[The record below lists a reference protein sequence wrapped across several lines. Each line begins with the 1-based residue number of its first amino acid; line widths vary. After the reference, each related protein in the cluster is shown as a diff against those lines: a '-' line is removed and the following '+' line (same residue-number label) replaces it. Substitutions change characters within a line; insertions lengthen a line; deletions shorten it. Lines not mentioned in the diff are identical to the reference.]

1 LQAVAAFADATEE
14 RGVFLPDAANGAQ
27 APGHSSSS
35 AAAALGLQHRQTS
48 LASPQSSPR
57 IHPPHSADGDHA
69 PRRVILSP
77 RGAVVAASIASD
89 AAGEARDSC
98 STDAG
103 ALNPLSAQQQQH
115 EQQHEQQQ
123 QQQQHEQQQQL
134 PRHRPVVIAASDDVD
149 VASEARVRAL
159 RQP

>member
-1 LQAVAAFADATEE
+1 MQAVAAFADATEE
-14 RGVFLPDAANGAQ
+14 RGVFLPDAANGSQ

-57 IHPPHSADGDHA
+57 IHPPHSDDGEHA

-77 RGAVVAASIASD
+77 RGAVVAASSASD
-89 AAGEARDSC
+89 AAGEARDSS

-103 ALNPLSAQQQQH
+103 ALNPLSAQQQQQQQKL
-115 EQQHEQQQ
+115 EQQNAQ
-123 QQQQHEQQQQL
+123 QQQQL